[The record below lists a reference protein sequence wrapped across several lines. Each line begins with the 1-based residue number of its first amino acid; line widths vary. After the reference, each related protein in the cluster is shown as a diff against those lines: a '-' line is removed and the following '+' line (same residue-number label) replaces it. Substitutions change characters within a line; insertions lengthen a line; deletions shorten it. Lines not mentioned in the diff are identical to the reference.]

1 MQGVKVTGMLVWSIR
16 RTGDGP
22 FNAYKNLGDDLAS
35 GNPTTANDNLVSM
48 ASAIVRAAIANSTI
62 TDMLKKRDSLKAT
75 IVKDMDAVV
84 KGWGVWLETVEI
96 TDVQISSH
104 NLFKDLQAAFRE
116 EKKKDAEVYTM
127 EIEQDLAADLTT
139 RQLKMKEITDKNQKE
154 LSEFEAKLRMETQ
167 TELAKH

>member
-1 MQGVKVTGMLVWSIR
+1 MTGMLVWSIR
-16 RTGDGP
+16 RTEDGP

-62 TDMLKKRDSLKAT
+62 TDMLTKRDILKT
-75 IVKDMDAVV
+75 KIVKDMDAVV

-154 LSEFEAKLRMETQ
+154 RSEFEAILRMETQ